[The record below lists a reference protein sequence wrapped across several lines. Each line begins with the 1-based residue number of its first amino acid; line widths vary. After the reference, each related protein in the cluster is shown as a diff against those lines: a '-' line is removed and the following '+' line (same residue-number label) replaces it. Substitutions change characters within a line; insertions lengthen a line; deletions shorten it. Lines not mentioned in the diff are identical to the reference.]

1 MIDAIVDSI
10 IRGTLL
16 GISLV
21 VCGYGLWCFLSFMAG
36 MAGKLIRWIS
46 DKAERLH

>member
-10 IRGTLL
+10 IKGTLL

-21 VCGYGLWCFLSFMAG
+21 VCGYRIWCFLSFMAG

-46 DKAERLH
+46 DKDASLK